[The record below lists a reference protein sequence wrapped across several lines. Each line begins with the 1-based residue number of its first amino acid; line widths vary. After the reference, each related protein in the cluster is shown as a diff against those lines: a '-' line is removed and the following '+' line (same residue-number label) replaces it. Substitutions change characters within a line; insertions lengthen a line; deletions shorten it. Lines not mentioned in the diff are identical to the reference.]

1 MSEPF
6 VSVRMLESMQK
17 RCHLCVLQ
25 EQFFQLWQLAP
36 ASSTYN
42 SGFSAFISG
51 DLDATALQ
59 LAAHMVFQRQEVQS
73 GLLTCKVLH
82 TLSNAWQA

>member
-1 MSEPF
+1 
-6 VSVRMLESMQK
+6 MQK

-36 ASSTYN
+36 ASNTYN

-59 LAAHMVFQRQEVQS
+59 LAACMVFQRQEVHFETADMQS
-73 GLLTCKVLH
+73 TAYAIDRLAGLIRARWH
-82 TLSNAWQA
+82 PGNH

>member
-1 MSEPF
+1 
-6 VSVRMLESMQK
+6 MQK
-17 RCHLCVLQ
+17 QYRMRMLQ

-59 LAAHMVFQRQEVQS
+59 LAARMVFQRQEVQS
-73 GLLTCKVLH
+73 GTADMQSSAYGVECLAGLMRSCQHVG
-82 TLSNAWQA
+82 NQ